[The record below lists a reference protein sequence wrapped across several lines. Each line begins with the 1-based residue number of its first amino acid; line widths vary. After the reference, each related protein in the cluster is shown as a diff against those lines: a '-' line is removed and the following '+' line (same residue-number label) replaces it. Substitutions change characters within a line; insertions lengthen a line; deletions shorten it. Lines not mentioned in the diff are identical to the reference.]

1 MGIIQN
7 SISDKIQIY
16 PNPTNG
22 NFSIDLGE
30 VYSVVA
36 ITLTDLSEKVIQTKT
51 YSEIQLLNL
60 NLEKPTAE
68 VYLLKIESAEK
79 NAVIRLVKE

>member
-1 MGIIQN
+1 MMN
-7 SISDKIQIY
+7 
-16 PNPTNG
+16 
-22 NFSIDLGE
+22 
-30 VYSVVA
+30 
-36 ITLTDLSEKVIQTKT
+36 LSEKVIQTKT